1 MRHLVMVAL
10 VAACAAAALRRD
22 GAERVLAAAPAPRA
36 AAAGGDDEFTIPF
49 VEVHCPQAAGGAPNC
64 PFIIQKK
71 TTGFSKRFEARAF
84 VFSCKDGLLN
94 VAYSGGKKT
103 FSGVVVKE
111 NSGIAGKNGEV
122 SIAFTSQES
131 KSKKR
136 AGGANMIVKSK
147 EREGAGSRE
156 FSIWLQAL
164 HSWCASGKLNKN
176 LASTLGGDAEEK
188 FKEARNGK
196 KMKEKQLVL
205 DENKKKSDE
214 KKQQKELEKKQKE
227 LELAN
232 AAKKK
237 QDDDAK
243 KLEELTNAVAKGE
256 KYMAEGKKFQ
266 NVVSQS
272 TYFGKALRKF
282 RSVIDPT
289 SKSVSI
295 FLRDVAGLFPID
307 AFDQYYKFLDV
318 PVVEVKEA
326 KVYQH
331 KGLGTQY
338 NVIDSWVNAELVNL
352 VESKPKELPYKIKQ
366 MKKNDY
372 ESEEAFSGRVEKAK
386 EDEMAHVNALRN
398 IHASNAKAKLMEKAA
413 REFSSND
420 NVKRFAS
427 SADLSVM
434 SVRAL
439 AGFFGAKAR
448 VLELEKKMQ
457 DEQTQQKQKS

>member
-1 MRHLVMVAL
+1 MRYLIMVAL

-49 VEVHCPQAAGGAPNC
+49 VDVVCPQAAGGAPNC

-111 NSGIAGKNGEV
+111 NSGIVAGKNGEV

-136 AGGANMIVKSK
+136 AGGANMIVKGK

-176 LASTLGGDAEEK
+176 LASTLGGDAREK
-188 FKEARNGK
+188 FKKAKNDKEANEQQRE
-196 KMKEKQLVL
+196 ME
-205 DENKKKSDE
+205 ENKKKLDE
-214 KKQQKELEKKQKE
+214 EKQKK
-227 LELAN
+227 LELTN

-243 KLEELTNAVAKGE
+243 KLEELTNAVAKGNE
-256 KYMAEGKKFQ
+256 YMAKGKEYK

-272 TYFGKALRKF
+272 EYFGKALQQF

-295 FLRDVAGLFPID
+295 FLLDVAGLFPID
-307 AFDQYYKFLDV
+307 SFGKYYKFLDV
-318 PVVEVKEA
+318 PKVEVKEPKA
-326 KVYQH
+326 YQH
-331 KGLGTQY
+331 IGLGIQY

-352 VESKPKELPYKIKQ
+352 VESNSNELPYSIKT

-372 ESEEAFSGRVEKAK
+372 ETKEAFSRREEKAK
-386 EDEMAHVNALRN
+386 EDWKAHVSALRN
-398 IHASNAKAKLMEKAA
+398 IAASNAKEKLMLAAA

-420 NVKRFAS
+420 KVKRFAS